1 MAAKPFDDNGIAH
14 LPQNTVVVLPKPLP
28 TNRSALWTLF
38 WAIGLLMGLV
48 ARGII
53 NGPGETDIA
62 HATGGSGAIEPGG
75 VAMAQEQPTMEVNV
89 RAILELPSPTPT
101 TPPVRPTATTDPAR
115 LANFCTDAEP
125 GTLCRVPYPPP
136 PTPTPMPSC
145 ADMAQL
151 SPGDWCIWPTDSA
164 IVANSSLLAS
174 SAYVGDTLP

>member
-1 MAAKPFDDNGIAH
+1 MAVTPFDDNGIAH
-14 LPQNTVVVLPKPLP
+14 LPQHTVVVLPKPLP
-28 TNRSALWTLF
+28 MNRSALWTLF
-38 WAIGLLMGLV
+38 WTIGLLMGLV
-48 ARGII
+48 ARGVVD
-53 NGPGETDIA
+53 GGEADIA
-62 HATGGSGAIEPGG
+62 HATGGSSVTQPGR
-75 VAMAQEQPTMEVNV
+75 VAMAEEQPTMEVKV

-101 TPPVRPTATTDPAR
+101 ALPVRPTATTDPAR

-164 IVANSSLLAS
+164 IVANTSLLAS
-174 SAYVGDTLP
+174 AAYVGDTRP